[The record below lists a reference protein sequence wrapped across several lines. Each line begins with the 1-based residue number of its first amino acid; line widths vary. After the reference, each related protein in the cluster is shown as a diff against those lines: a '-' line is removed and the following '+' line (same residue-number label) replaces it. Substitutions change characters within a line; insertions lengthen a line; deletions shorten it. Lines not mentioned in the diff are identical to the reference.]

1 MRFMVIVKAT
11 AESEKEGALP
21 DPKLLAEMGKYNE
34 ELSKA
39 GVLLALDGLHPSSK
53 GARVKFSGTSRT
65 VVDGPFTEAKE
76 LIAGFWILQV
86 KSLEE
91 AIEWVKRGPN
101 CHAGDYE
108 IEIRQVFE
116 MEDFAPVLSEEQIQ
130 HKESVRAQL
139 PNQTAKTSAFA
150 LPV

>member
-1 MRFMVIVKAT
+1 MVIVKST
-11 AESEKEGALP
+11 PESEKVGGLP
-21 DPKLLAEMGKYNE
+21 DPQLLLEMGKYNE

-53 GARVKFSGTSRT
+53 GARVKFSGKSRT
-65 VVDGPFTEAKE
+65 VTDGPFTEAKE
-76 LIAGFWILQV
+76 LIAGFSILQV

-101 CHAGDYE
+101 CNPSGDYE
-108 IEIRQVFE
+108 VEIRQVFE

-130 HKESVRAQL
+130 HKVAKRAAL
-139 PNQTAKTSAFA
+139 PNQTASK
-150 LPV
+150 

>member
-21 DPKLLAEMGKYNE
+21 DPQLMAEMGKFNK
-34 ELSKA
+34 ELIQA
-39 GVLLALDGLHPSSK
+39 GVVLAMDGLQPSSK
-53 GARVKFSGTSRT
+53 GARVKFSGKSRT

-76 LIAGFWILQV
+76 LIAGFWIWQV

-91 AIEWVKRGPN
+91 AIEWVKRCPN
-101 CHAGDYE
+101 PHDGDSE

-116 MEDFAPVLSEEQIQ
+116 MEDFACILSEEEIQ
-130 HKESVRAQL
+130 YKVSRRAEL
-139 PNQTAKTSAFA
+139 PNQTANK
-150 LPV
+150 

>member
-1 MRFMVIVKAT
+1 MRFMVIVKST
-11 AESEKEGALP
+11 PESEKEGALP
-21 DPKLLAEMGKYNE
+21 DPQLLLEMGKYNE

-53 GARVKFSGTSRT
+53 GARVKFSGKSRT
-65 VVDGPFTEAKE
+65 VTDGPFTEAKE
-76 LIAGFWILQV
+76 LIAGFSILQV

-101 CHAGDYE
+101 CNPSGDYE
-108 IEIRQVFE
+108 VEIRQVFE

-130 HKESVRAQL
+130 HKVAKRAAL
-139 PNQTAKTSAFA
+139 PNQTASK
-150 LPV
+150 